1 LPRSRISVYGERVS
15 ERLVNYLLALT
26 RKGAGTRLGAI
37 GRLLPAVL
45 LLAAAA
51 LAGAQGTITSTEL
64 VETLSTAGVDKAV
77 AELFEQARKPA
88 AAFAVDCY
96 TLRFRSR
103 YPADSPASVTAQVF
117 LPRSPGRTP
126 PAIYLFAPGST
137 GLVNACRPSRE
148 HIAGIHWGLY
158 RDHVLA
164 FAGQGFVGVLPDYL
178 GFGDPGR
185 LQPYMSAVAEGR
197 MVLDAIRATRNF
209 LKSNPPVFVAGFSQG
224 GHAIFAAADLERS
237 YAPEVRITGIIGYG
251 PTTNLEAM
259 FREFPVVAPM
269 AVYTFSQM
277 YGTARFDPKLILASR
292 WVGSLARDVT
302 RQCVGGMQQYYP
314 WSARELFQPAFADA
328 LFARKL
334 GEKYPQIHRILQEN
348 STGLGR
354 HRIPCLILQGTDDVV
369 IHPATQEEFVR
380 QLCRAG
386 SAVRYV
392 LYRGSRHDTRQIG
405 YFEALDWMLGL
416 AGGGQ
421 PPSNC
426 RDFGG

>member
-1 LPRSRISVYGERVS
+1 MNNQQGMR
-15 ERLVNYLLALT
+15 A
-26 RKGAGTRLGAI
+26 GAG
-37 GRLLPAVL
+37 GRQ
-45 LLAAAA
+45 LLAALLLGVAA
-51 LAGAQGTITSTEL
+51 LAGAQSPGTITSREL
-64 VETLSTAGVDKAV
+64 VETLSPAAVDKAV
-77 AELFEQARKPA
+77 AELFEEAKKPSA
-88 AAFAVDCY
+88 SFAVECY
-96 TLRFRSR
+96 TLRFQSR
-103 YPADSPASVTAQVF
+103 YPDESPASVTAQVF
-117 LPRSPGRTP
+117 VPRTPGQAP

-164 FAGQGFVGVLPDYL
+164 FAGQGFIGVLPDYM

-197 MVLDAIRATRNF
+197 MILDAIRAVHRF
-209 LKSNPPVFVAGFSQG
+209 LGQEKLPVFVAGFSQG
-224 GHAIFAAADLERS
+224 GHAAFAAADLERS
-237 YAPEVRITGIIGYG
+237 YARELRISGIIGYG
-251 PTTNLEAM
+251 PTTDLEAM

-269 AVYTFSQM
+269 AVYAFSLM
-277 YGTARFDPKLILASR
+277 YGSERFDPKLILGSR
-292 WVGSLARDVT
+292 WVASLARDVT

-334 GEKYPQIHRILQEN
+334 AEKYPEIHRILQEN
-348 STGLGR
+348 STGLSG

-369 IHPATQEEFVR
+369 IRPASQEEFAR
-380 QLCRAG
+380 KLCQAG

-392 LYRGSRHDTRQIG
+392 LYRGRRHDTRQIG
-405 YFEALDWMLGL
+405 YWEALDWMLGL
-416 AGGGQ
+416 AGGRK

-426 RDFGG
+426 QDFGG